1 MESILEQ
8 RGEVM
13 TRWLVSALIFLLI
26 LWYLSFT
33 ATRLDRLHHRVETSW
48 ANLDVLLQKRAAV
61 ALEIAHSDIA
71 DPASSMLLTAA
82 AYQARDANIQNRSQA
97 ESGLS
102 GALGLLLE
110 DSQHLATAADSALLT
125 ELSGLTDKVRV
136 AIALHTDAVARTQM
150 VRSKFIVRL
159 FRLAGTAPL
168 PITYEF
174 ESDVL

>member
-1 MESILEQ
+1 MINW
-8 RGEVM
+8 V
-13 TRWLVSALIFLLI
+13 ALAFILLI
-26 LWYLSFT
+26 SLWYLSFT

-71 DPASSMLLTAA
+71 DPASSMLLTGA
-82 AYQARDANIQNRSQA
+82 AYQARDADIKSRSQA

-110 DSQHLATAADSALLT
+110 DSQHLATAADNVLLT
-125 ELSGLTDKVRV
+125 ELSALTDKIRV
-136 AIALHTDAVARTQM
+136 AIAIHTDAVSRTQM
-150 VRSKFIVRL
+150 VRGKFVVKV

-168 PITYEF
+168 PVTYEF